1 MPNLKH
7 VRFLDVIPNL
17 GAEFTA
23 IWLHVFY
30 LHVRSSAEHKSRGNR
45 LSLSDGHQSVE
56 KEIIKGR
63 KMMNENDSSVTKC
76 NNMMNNKNCKTTA
89 RFRVVN

>member
-30 LHVRSSAEHKSRGNR
+30 LHVRSSTEHKSRGNR

-63 KMMNENDSSVTKC
+63 KKVNENDSSVTKC
-76 NNMMNNKNCKTTA
+76 NG
-89 RFRVVN
+89 

>member
-23 IWLHVFY
+23 IWLQVFY

-45 LSLSDGHQSVE
+45 LLLLDGLQTEE
-56 KEIIKGR
+56 KEIVKEL
-63 KMMNENDSSVTKC
+63 NVE
-76 NNMMNNKNCKTTA
+76 
-89 RFRVVN
+89 